1 MFGQPGW
8 GKYIWK
14 KFKFLFILVKS
25 ARKFSTFNYYI
36 YAHIREKIEA
46 FIREVFSKLS
56 ELPLKFAQFSE
67 FCQESMKYL
76 AIPVKRECPIKG
88 ILYFS
93 SPGDRV
99 IWQLIS
105 EKTFRFFPVL
115 KNISTFF

>member
-1 MFGQPGW
+1 M
-8 GKYIWK
+8 
-14 KFKFLFILVKS
+14 KS
-25 ARKFSTFNYYI
+25 ARKFSMFNYYI

-46 FIREVFSKLS
+46 FMKDVFSKLS

-76 AIPVKRECPIKG
+76 ALPVKRECPIED

-99 IWQLIS
+99 I
-105 EKTFRFFPVL
+105 
-115 KNISTFF
+115 